1 MEINSDRQKNRK
13 EMKIENEKMEENK
26 YLRKQIQEIR
36 SSRLISVPACLMQ
49 QRLDSWI
56 GSEELGTF
64 YSICQRHLLVKLSTV
79 SFAHKTD
86 ACACMK

>member
-49 QRLDSWI
+49 
-56 GSEELGTF
+56 
-64 YSICQRHLLVKLSTV
+64 
-79 SFAHKTD
+79 
-86 ACACMK
+86 